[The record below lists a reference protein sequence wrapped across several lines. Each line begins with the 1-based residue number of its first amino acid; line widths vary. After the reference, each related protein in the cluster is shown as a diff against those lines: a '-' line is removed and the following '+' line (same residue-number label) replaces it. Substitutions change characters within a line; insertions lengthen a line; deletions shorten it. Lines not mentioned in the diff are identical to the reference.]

1 MNGEIPKEH
10 RLSVCVFVVFSY
22 DSVTSAGFM
31 TLNET
36 GVMEKET
43 FWFIML

>member
-1 MNGEIPKEH
+1 MNGEILKEH
-10 RLSVCVFVVFSY
+10 RPSFCVFVVFSY

-36 GVMEKET
+36 GVMDKEI